1 MSTYSNWRED
11 LIEVIDTPTTE
22 DKAEKKIK
30 ESKVKNKVVIN
41 PTFKE
46 AVAEMGGQILEV
58 AEVDDKKGT
67 EEDPQIK
74 SKQKRQ
80 GMLKRQVLLKKLQ
93 AVRSGGGADITAGY
107 EPEGEMVD
115 ESRLVKK
122 LTRPIRKAKRIG
134 KRVLDTFDSDPGR
147 AHTIGSLGNPSVKN
161 DDKRAAERKAG
172 KKKVAEGYAKPN
184 KELPKG
190 SKVHVKKGVK
200 VQGKYVKE
208 GIKGEDNETRKAAAL
223 ERKAGKKTRLSPS
236 AGKAN
241 VAKMLWDIRNA
252 KSNPQNESAVLD
264 ANTKIQKKDE
274 RKKKEKEYARLVS
287 ILAHQKDLK
296 KRGLGEEALDERL
309 GGKGYSKQAAASSVY
324 PGKKGTGDW
333 EDSDRGAGN
342 KAARRAG
349 KKVVKKSPT
358 YRAHVLNKEGYEEKK
373 TGEVLA
379 AFKRD
384 PKVRKRFEKAAK
396 KEDGPGSVKNRAA
409 DSMLQTAKDTA
420 KRKGDTSKSDDRYA
434 YEEVVLEKDLNAAE
448 RRALPNKDFVFPGK
462 GEGPEGK
469 QRGAYPINDKKHARA
484 ALAMAA
490 AHASPE
496 KEAKVKAA
504 VKKKYPDIEVSEG
517 VMKFVKSIGRKK
529 SVKKA
534 TMDATTDK
542 LHDWRQK
549 NSKEQQEREKYVS
562 PFRPIVKEAD
572 DKAYKYVVSKLKK
585 QYGDGVLT
593 KGDKIKPLTPE
604 QKKAKAAHDA
614 KIAKERAV
622 EFKKDPSQG
631 RYPPGYSNRGS
642 D

>member
-11 LIEVIDTPTTE
+11 LIEVIDIPTTE
-22 DKAEKKIK
+22 KKAEKKIK
-30 ESKVKNKVVIN
+30 ETKVNNKVVIN

-58 AEVDDKKGT
+58 AEVDDKKDTAGT
-67 EEDPQIK
+67 KEDPQIK
-74 SKQKRQ
+74 SKEKRA
-80 GMLKRQVLLKKLQ
+80 GMIKRQVLLKKLQ
-93 AVRSGGGADITAGY
+93 AVRAGGGTDITAGY
-107 EPEGEMVD
+107 EPGGEMV
-115 ESRLVKK
+115 
-122 LTRPIRKAKRIG
+122 
-134 KRVLDTFDSDPGR
+134 
-147 AHTIGSLGNPSVKN
+147 
-161 DDKRAAERKAG
+161 
-172 KKKVAEGYAKPN
+172 
-184 KELPKG
+184 
-190 SKVHVKKGVK
+190 
-200 VQGKYVKE
+200 
-208 GIKGEDNETRKAAAL
+208 EDYET
-223 ERKAGKKTRLSPS
+223 
-236 AGKAN
+236 
-241 VAKMLWDIRNA
+241 
-252 KSNPQNESAVLD
+252 
-264 ANTKIQKKDE
+264 
-274 RKKKEKEYARLVS
+274 
-287 ILAHQKDLK
+287 
-296 KRGLGEEALDERL
+296 
-309 GGKGYSKQAAASSVY
+309 
-324 PGKKGTGDW
+324 
-333 EDSDRGAGN
+333 
-342 KAARRAG
+342 
-349 KKVVKKSPT
+349 
-358 YRAHVLNKEGYEEKK
+358 KK
-373 TGEVLA
+373 TGEVLS

-396 KEDGPGSVKNRAA
+396 KEEGPGSVKNRAA

-490 AHASPE
+490 AHASPD

-517 VMKFVKSIGRKK
+517 VMKYVKSICRKK

-549 NSKEQQEREKYVS
+549 NSKEQQDREKYVS
-562 PFRPIVKEAD
+562 PFRPIVKESD

-593 KGDKIKPLTPE
+593 KGDKIKPPTAA
-604 QKKAKAAHDA
+604 QKKAAAAHRE
-614 KIAKERAV
+614 KIAKQQAA